1 MSIEAELVI
10 EQMKEHHHRDLCR
23 LRLELEDKVCPSYQS
38 CSLISLR
45 SDGVLH
51 VGHSQFFF
59 LIALSVCFLLCLTSY
74 LRTHFL
80 RMVS

>member
-45 SDGVLH
+45 FDKVLH

-59 LIALSVCFLLCLTSY
+59 SHRTNSTVCMFPLVSYQLLGNPLP
-74 LRTHFL
+74 
-80 RMVS
+80 